1 MKAKQVMACVSRCGG
16 VDNLYLFIDR
26 KSIEKKLNAHI
37 ESILPR
43 INTEGLAGWGLDLI
57 VNFQC
62 TDFIVI
68 DNNIGE
74 SKGDSTETQCPIC
87 GDDCGDDME
96 SCDDDMES
104 NKHSTET
111 ERLFSKKYE
120 ASIIIPI
127 PDNTQAPYGMWP
139 YESWKIGDFS
149 PASGTDCHL
158 LDPEYDQYSG
168 LEQYILVSAI
178 KAIDFGFSKGFTC
191 AGKEIIFS
199 RLIDAPI
206 LIPADRGNAI
216 KYKQARVR
224 MEIELPGLDDVVDID
239 SINNKLNAY
248 VESIAPSINIEC
260 LSGWM
265 LVFHVNHFCV
275 DLIAVYK
282 KLSRDSAEKEYIIPI
297 AIPLPDNTQAA
308 YGMLPGED
316 GKTGSF
322 RPVESN
328 HFYPLDPEYDQ
339 YDNLEQYIIESVIKA
354 IDFGLSKGFVIGKEI
369 SFRGLSAI
377 INPAFPLSRSQVV
390 LKYQQVRA
398 RMSIEVQRL
407 GHFADMESVGEK
419 IDAYVESILPRINI
433 EDLPGWRLFLL
444 TDYLC
449 TDFIGIDEKFK
460 WYPSVKECGISI
472 VIPIPDNTQAPYG
485 ILPDRDV
492 KIGCFRPARSNY
504 SHVLDPE
511 YEQYVSLEQYMVA
524 SVIKAIDFGF
534 SKGFDCDGGKIKF
547 QD

>member
-1 MKAKQVMACVSRCGG
+1 MENKQVMACVSRCGG
-16 VDNLYLFIDR
+16 IDNLYLFIDR
-26 KSIEKKLNAHI
+26 ESIEKKLNTYI
-37 ESILPR
+37 ESILPE
-43 INTEGLAGWGLDLI
+43 INTEDLAGWGLDLVI
-57 VNFQC
+57 NFQC

-68 DNNIGE
+68 DDNIRE
-74 SKGDSTETQCPIC
+74 SEGDSTETQCPIC
-87 GDDCGDDME
+87 GDAR
-96 SCDDDMES
+96 ES
-104 NKHSTET
+104 NRHSTET
-111 ERLFSKKYE
+111 QCLVSKKYQT
-120 ASIIIPI
+120 SIVIPI
-127 PDNTQAPYGMWP
+127 PDNTQAPYGMRP

-158 LDPEYDQYSG
+158 LDPEYDQYFD
-168 LEQYILVSAI
+168 LEQYILLSAI

-191 AGKEIIFS
+191 AGKEIKFS

-206 LIPADRGNAI
+206 LIPAHRGYAI

-224 MEIELPGLDDVVDID
+224 LEIELPGLDDVADID
-239 SINNKLNAY
+239 SINNKLNTY
-248 VESIAPSINIEC
+248 VESISPSINIEC
-260 LSGWM
+260 LTGWM
-265 LVFHVNHFCV
+265 LVFHVNHFCT

-282 KLSRDSAEKEYIIPI
+282 KLSRDFTENEYIIPI

-308 YGMLPGED
+308 YGMPPGED
-316 GKTGSF
+316 GKIGSF

-339 YDNLEQYIIESVIKA
+339 YANLEQYITASVIKA
-354 IDFGLSKGFVIGKEI
+354 IDFGLSKGFALGKEEI
-369 SFRGLSAI
+369 RFKSSPATITSAFRLPGRQTI
-377 INPAFPLSRSQVV
+377 
-390 LKYQQVRA
+390 LKYQQVRS
-398 RMSIEVQRL
+398 RMSMEVQRL
-407 GHFADMESVGEK
+407 GHFSDMQSVGEK
-419 IDAYVESILPRINI
+419 IDTYVESILPGINI
-433 EDLPGWRLFLL
+433 EDLSGWRLFLL
-444 TDYLC
+444 TDYVR

-460 WYPSVKECGISI
+460 RYPAVKECGISI

-504 SHVLDPE
+504 SHILDPE
-511 YEQYVSLEQYMVA
+511 YDQYVSLEQYIVA